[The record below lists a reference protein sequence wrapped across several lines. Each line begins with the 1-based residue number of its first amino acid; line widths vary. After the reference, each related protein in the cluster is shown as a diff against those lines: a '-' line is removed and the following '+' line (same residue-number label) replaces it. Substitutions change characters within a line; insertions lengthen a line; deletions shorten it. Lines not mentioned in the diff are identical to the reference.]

1 VTDAPT
7 TNAASRAWAGALLVV
22 TASVSFGFMP
32 LFQRMV
38 TAADPNVSTAML
50 LMLRFALASAVLLCV
65 IVWRRLPMPRG
76 RVLGWYVLMGAVGYF
91 GEAYCYF
98 GALRFLPGGLVSLLL
113 YLYPTFVTL
122 ASWWWLGARPTGRT
136 IAAVAVGTVGMA
148 LTIVPSIG
156 HVEGDASGRGI
167 GLVLGVG
174 TAVIYAAYVIAGAAI
189 SRRWQGPLQGAFI
202 VMASAAAMF
211 AGVAIASGDPLPST
225 AGAWT
230 GVVAL
235 AILCSVVAI
244 TCLLA
249 GLAILGP
256 VKTSALSLVEP
267 LATVLV
273 GATLLGERLGWPAGL
288 GGAFILGGAALS
300 IVPPKVAPKGVPK
313 AAIDHS

>member
-1 VTDAPT
+1 MTDAPT

-38 TAADPNVSTAML
+38 TAADPNISTAML
-50 LMLRFALASAVLLCV
+50 LMLRFTLASAVLLCV

-98 GALRFLPGGLVSLLL
+98 GALLHLPGGLVALLL

-136 IAAVAVGTVGMA
+136 IAAVAIGTLGMA
-148 LTIVPSIG
+148 LTIVPTIG
-156 HVEGDASGRGI
+156 QVEGGGAGRWI
-167 GLVLGVG
+167 GLALGVG
-174 TAVIYAAYVIAGAAI
+174 TAVIYAAYVIAGGTLA
-189 SRRWQGPLQGAFI
+189 RHWNGPLQGAFV
-202 VMASAAAMF
+202 VMASAAVMF
-211 AGVAIASGDPLPST
+211 AGVALASGDPLPST
-225 AGAWT
+225 ARAWT
-230 GVVAL
+230 GIASL

-273 GATLLGERLGWPAGL
+273 GATLLGERIGWLAGL
-288 GGAFILGGAALS
+288 GGVLILGGAALS
-300 IVPPKVAPKGVPK
+300 IVPRNVATK

>member
-1 VTDAPT
+1 MTDAPT

-22 TASVSFGFMP
+22 TASASFGFMP

-38 TAADPNVSTAML
+38 TAADPNISTAML
-50 LMLRFALASAVLLCV
+50 LMLRFTLASAVLLCV
-65 IVWRRLPMPRG
+65 IVCRRLPMPRG

-148 LTIVPSIG
+148 LTIMPSIG

-189 SRRWQGPLQGAFI
+189 SRHWQGPLQGAFI

-211 AGVAIASGDPLPST
+211 VGVAIASGDPLPST
-225 AGAWT
+225 AAAWT

-288 GGAFILGGAALS
+288 GGALILGGAALS